1 MEKDP
6 YHYQIIAR
14 AISFIEDTRAEQPSL
29 EEIASAVGLSP
40 SHFQRIFSEWAGV
53 SPKRYQQYLSL
64 NMAKELLTKN
74 YTLLDTAEEVG
85 LSGTSRLHD
94 MFLTWEA
101 MTPGEFAKAGR
112 DLRIKYGFADCP
124 FGEMLLMWTDRGICG
139 IGFTDVMG
147 REWSMSDLRRRWP
160 EATYEEDSGGAALR
174 AAAMSAGED
183 TRLHLIGQPFQ
194 LKVWEALLSI
204 PSGQVTTYSTIAER
218 IGNPKAV
225 RAVGTAVGRNPIS
238 WLVPCHRV
246 LRKSGG
252 LGGYHWGIP
261 VKQGLLLREA
271 LRKEGKSEQISAA

>member
-101 MTPGEFAKAGR
+101 MTPG
-112 DLRIKYGFADCP
+112 
-124 FGEMLLMWTDRGICG
+124 
-139 IGFTDVMG
+139 
-147 REWSMSDLRRRWP
+147 
-160 EATYEEDSGGAALR
+160 
-174 AAAMSAGED
+174 
-183 TRLHLIGQPFQ
+183 
-194 LKVWEALLSI
+194 
-204 PSGQVTTYSTIAER
+204 
-218 IGNPKAV
+218 
-225 RAVGTAVGRNPIS
+225 
-238 WLVPCHRV
+238 
-246 LRKSGG
+246 
-252 LGGYHWGIP
+252 
-261 VKQGLLLREA
+261 
-271 LRKEGKSEQISAA
+271 